1 MSRPGSPAAITPLTS
16 SFRDPNGALF
26 PYQDRIFR
34 IVNQAG
40 LPDLRVFLASPAANK
55 FVTCGSLVSSTTL
68 REDDKQALL
77 RDAAIAGLYAA
88 IGGEVILEHERIPF
102 ASYPYEWPPEM
113 LYAAA
118 GLTLDLA
125 IDFLPDGLGLKDAT
139 PYNVMFRGPQPVFI
153 DVLSFEHRNPGDPV
167 WVAYAQF
174 VRTFLLPLLASRHFG
189 LSIEQSLLTRRDGLE
204 PEDIYRLLGP
214 WQKLRPPFLSL
225 VSMPAWLAKRHDQDD
240 ASIYRAKTLSNPEKA
255 RFILLSL
262 LKSLRRTLRS
272 AAPPASVSSTWTG
285 YMESNNYTSE
295 HFAVKDRF
303 VKETL
308 AECAPQAV
316 LDVGCNTGHFS
327 LLAARSGARVVSAD
341 YDPAVLGGLWRKAGE
356 EHLDVLPLVV
366 NLTRPTPG
374 TGWRNR
380 EWPSFLE
387 RARGSFDMVFML
399 AVIHHML
406 VTERVPLND
415 IVDLAAEITTD
426 SLVIEFVSP
435 EDSMFRRLVRGRD
448 ELYRGLT
455 VDVFEHQCRRRFD
468 IVRSHHLEGTTR
480 WLYWLRRKK
489 D

>member
-1 MSRPGSPAAITPLTS
+1 MPNLGSPAVITPLTS

-26 PYQDRIFR
+26 PYRNRIFR
-34 IVNQAG
+34 IVNAAG
-40 LPDLRVFLASPAANK
+40 LPDLRAFLASPAAKK
-55 FVTCGSLVSSTTL
+55 FITSGSLVSSTIL

-77 RDAAIAGLYAA
+77 QDAAIAGLYAD
-88 IGGEVILEHERIPF
+88 IGGELILEHERIPF

-113 LYAAA
+113 LYAVA

-125 IDFLPDGLGLKDAT
+125 IDFLPEGLGLKDAT
-139 PYNVMFRGPQPVFI
+139 PYNLMFRGPQPVFI
-153 DVLSFEHRNPGDPV
+153 DVLSFEQRNPGDPV
-167 WVAYAQF
+167 WLPYAQF
-174 VRTFLLPLLASRHFG
+174 VRNFLLPLLAHRHFG

-204 PEDIYRLLGP
+204 PEDVYRLLSP
-214 WQKLRPPFLSL
+214 WQKIRPPFLSL
-225 VSMPAWLAKRHDQDD
+225 VSMPSWLTKRHNQDD
-240 ASIYRAKTLSNPEKA
+240 ATIYRAKTLSDPEKA
-255 RFILLSL
+255 RFVMGSL

-272 AAPPASVSSTWTG
+272 VAPPASVSSTWTG
-285 YMESNNYTSE
+285 YMESNNYTGE
-295 HFAVKDRF
+295 HFAVKDQF
-303 VKETL
+303 VKETI
-308 AECAPQAV
+308 ADCAPKAV
-316 LDVGCNTGHFS
+316 LDIGCNTGHFS
-327 LLAARSGARVVSAD
+327 LLAARAGARVVSAD

-356 EHLDVLPLVV
+356 ERLDLLPLVV

-380 EWPSFLE
+380 EWPSFLD

-415 IVDLAAEITTD
+415 IIDLAAEITTD
-426 SLVIEFVSP
+426 SLIIEFVSP

-455 VDVFEHQCRRRFD
+455 VEVFENQCRRRFD
-468 IVRSHHLEGTTR
+468 TVRSHHLEGTTR

-489 D
+489 H